1 MKIRVMGTASECEA
15 ARSYYLS
22 LGEQENV
29 KSVEVSRPYPNRDS
43 VNQFRVYITVEYYD
57 DREAGGNQKGGS
69 PDARPRPSG
78 SDARYSARKALPN
91 AGKAVRRGS

>member
-15 ARSYYLS
+15 ARSYYLA

-29 KSVEVSRPYPNRDS
+29 KSVEVSRPYPNRNS
-43 VNQFRVYITVEYYD
+43 VNQYRVYVTVEYYD
-57 DREAGGNQKGGS
+57 DGETGGNQKGRS

-78 SDARYSARKALPN
+78 KQPRVTARKALPS
-91 AGKAVRRGS
+91 AGKAVHRGN